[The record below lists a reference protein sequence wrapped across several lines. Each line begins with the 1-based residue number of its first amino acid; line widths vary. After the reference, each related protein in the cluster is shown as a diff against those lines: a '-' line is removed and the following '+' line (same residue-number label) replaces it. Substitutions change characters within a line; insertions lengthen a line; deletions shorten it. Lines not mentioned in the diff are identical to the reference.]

1 MRIITDVSEY
11 VLIGVGSLVSLS
23 NIETILGIIILIV
36 QASWLGVKLGVKI
49 YQYIKRGKELSDL
62 DPDVDTFIDFIEDGK
77 LDERQSNFKK

>member
-62 DPDVDTFIDFIEDGK
+62 DPEVDNFIDFIEDGK
-77 LDERQSNFKK
+77 LDE